1 MLNYRVQTCLDS
13 ATYKALEEYMKE
25 NGYDTVSITV
35 RKIITNHLRNT
46 PSNDA
51 CECRGAETL

>member
-35 RKIITNHLRNT
+35 RKIITSHLRNT
-46 PSNDA
+46 PSEDA
-51 CECRGAETL
+51 HECRGV